1 MLNLWKAD
9 RPVPSPNIIAYLMLF
24 AWPLLCWQFWRRMV
38 PARALV
44 WTILGGYLLMPPLT
58 AINFPVVPDLNKVTI
73 PNLMALYC
81 AVYIAKDRISFLPEN
96 WVGRLLIVLF
106 VAAPFATVLAN
117 GDPLMFQ
124 LSTIQGMRIYDSVAA
139 VTNQAIGLLPFFL
152 ARHYMAQE
160 DGAKTLLAALVAA
173 GLIYS
178 VPMIIEA
185 RFSPQMNVWVY
196 GFFQHDFF
204 QTIRQ
209 DGFRPVVFLP
219 HGLWVAFFAVMCYVA
234 AIVRFADYPPEE
246 RPKALI
252 VLLFLAYLVLVCK
265 SLGPLLYAI
274 GLTGLI
280 LLAPWRI
287 QVLVASVLAA
297 IVLTYPMLRGA
308 GLVPL
313 DQIMDFARGLSA
325 DRAES
330 LLFRIENEEQLLA
343 RAMERPLFGWGGYGR
358 AFLHDPVTG
367 ELTTIADG
375 MWVITLGEYGWL
387 GYIASFGLTALP
399 LLALGREAASKHAA
413 PLNRYTA
420 GLALILAVNMV
431 DLLPNATQIP
441 FTWLMAGALL
451 GQAERMRHLRLA
463 NQQSFARA
471 GLHGGK
477 LKRTVI

>member
-1 MLNLWKAD
+1 
-9 RPVPSPNIIAYLMLF
+9 MLF
-24 AWPLLCWQFWRRMV
+24 IWPIVCWQFWQRMV
-38 PARALV
+38 PAKALI
-44 WTILGGYLLMPPLT
+44 WTILGGYLIMPPLT
-58 AINFPVVPDLNKVTI
+58 SINFPVVPDMDKVTI

-81 AVYIAKDRISFLPEN
+81 AIYLAKDRISFLPDG
-96 WVGRLLIVLF
+96 WVGKVLIALY
-106 VAAPFATVLAN
+106 VAAPFATVVGN
-117 GDPLMFQ
+117 GDPLIF
-124 LSTIQGMRIYDSVAA
+124 LTSTVQGMRIYDSVAA

-152 ARHYMAQE
+152 ARHYLAE
-160 DGAKTLLAALVAA
+160 ENGAKTLLATLVVA

-219 HGLWVAFFAVMCYVA
+219 HGLWVAFFATMCYVA
-234 AIVRFADYPPEE
+234 AAVRFGEYPAEE
-246 RPKALI
+246 RPKALF
-252 VLLFLAYLVLVCK
+252 VLLYLAYLVLVCK
-265 SLGPLLYAI
+265 SLGPLLYAV

-280 LLAPWRI
+280 LLAPWRV
-287 QVLVASVLAA
+287 QVLIAAVLAA
-297 IVLTYPMLRGA
+297 IVVTYPLLRGA
-308 GLVPL
+308 HLVPL
-313 DQIMDFARGLSA
+313 DQITALARGMSA

-330 LLFRIENEEQLLA
+330 LLFRIGNEEQLLA

-358 AFLHDPVTG
+358 AFLHDPTTG

-375 MWVITLGEYGWL
+375 MWVITLGEYGWM
-387 GYIASFGLTALP
+387 GYIANFGLTALP

-420 GLALILAVNMV
+420 GLALLLAVNMV

-451 GQAERMRHLRLA
+451 GQAERMRRARLA
-463 NQQSFARA
+463 NALSFSRA

-477 LKRTVI
+477 VKRTVI